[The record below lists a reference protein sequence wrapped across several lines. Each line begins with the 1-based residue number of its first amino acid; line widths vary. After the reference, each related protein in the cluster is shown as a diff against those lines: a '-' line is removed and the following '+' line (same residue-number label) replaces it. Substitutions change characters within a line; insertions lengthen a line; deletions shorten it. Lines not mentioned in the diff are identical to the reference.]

1 MAGLSPEAKI
11 RGAGTCVSYLGMQ
24 EATANAMEV
33 AGRTG
38 RSRGV
43 GDYSP
48 ELLLRRSSGVVVLL
62 VAPGLKTNK
71 EKCERLRREMVE

>member
-1 MAGLSPEAKI
+1 M
-11 RGAGTCVSYLGMQ
+11 
-24 EATANAMEV
+24 
-33 AGRTG
+33 TG
-38 RSRGV
+38 RLRGV